1 MVIIFVALFGGVFFL
16 LQRILYAHFWNKGV
30 QVQLSFE
37 KEMVQAGDEIKLFE
51 VVENDKKLP
60 LSSLKVKFQC
70 SRHLIFSDRENGNVT
85 DQYYRND
92 LFSIMP
98 YHRVTRTHRI
108 LCPKRGYYGIHGID
122 LVGADL
128 FFSQEMMDSRESD
141 ASLYVIP
148 PALPIARLEPAIR
161 RINGELAVRSHAL
174 MDPFTY
180 RGIREYEPFDEMKQ
194 INWKAT
200 AKTDELKV
208 NVREHTAVSCVRILM
223 NLEDHGILRREELL
237 EMSIS
242 ICAGLAGELLSQGVR
257 VSILANAK
265 DCLTRQELRI
275 DEQTHIAGMDAI
287 YKALA
292 RLDLDT
298 PMKSFGECFQRELF
312 EDKQPLFTIFL
323 SPDRHS
329 DYVNILKEYGIR
341 TNGNF
346 VWICPVKKSSEE
358 KEEEGLEG
366 RIVYIVEEAS

>member
-148 PALPIARLEPAIR
+148 HHCRLPGWSRQYDESTVNWRSEAMLS
-161 RINGELAVRSHAL
+161 RIPLPTGGSENMNHL
-174 MDPFTY
+174 M
-180 RGIREYEPFDEMKQ
+180 R
-194 INWKAT
+194 
-200 AKTDELKV
+200 
-208 NVREHTAVSCVRILM
+208 
-223 NLEDHGILRREELL
+223 
-237 EMSIS
+237 
-242 ICAGLAGELLSQGVR
+242 
-257 VSILANAK
+257 
-265 DCLTRQELRI
+265 
-275 DEQTHIAGMDAI
+275 
-287 YKALA
+287 
-292 RLDLDT
+292 
-298 PMKSFGECFQRELF
+298 
-312 EDKQPLFTIFL
+312 
-323 SPDRHS
+323 
-329 DYVNILKEYGIR
+329 
-341 TNGNF
+341 
-346 VWICPVKKSSEE
+346 
-358 KEEEGLEG
+358 
-366 RIVYIVEEAS
+366 